1 MTSIQKYLDYENVKV
16 NFDKIYD
23 AEQYYSRTIKDS
35 IDNNWN
41 AVRYIILF
49 LVIRKTPKN
58 VNGSK
63 FRLDSY
69 DYNSENNI
77 LTLNLGLTDYKSFIG
92 THFNPEIV
100 NELKELGKK
109 TFSINSLI
117 FIR

>member
-23 AEQYYSRTIKDS
+23 AEQYYSQTIKDS

-58 VNGSK
+58 V
-63 FRLDSY
+63 
-69 DYNSENNI
+69 
-77 LTLNLGLTDYKSFIG
+77 
-92 THFNPEIV
+92 
-100 NELKELGKK
+100 
-109 TFSINSLI
+109 
-117 FIR
+117 